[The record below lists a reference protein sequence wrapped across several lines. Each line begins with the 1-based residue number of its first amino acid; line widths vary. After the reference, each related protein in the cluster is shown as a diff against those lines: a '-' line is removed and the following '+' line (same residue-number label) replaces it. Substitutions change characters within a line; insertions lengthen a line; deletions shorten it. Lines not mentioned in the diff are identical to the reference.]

1 MNKKTESSHKNFW
14 KERKIKNP
22 KERAKTKQKRYKG
35 IPILLVCTFTW
46 THDSAKKT
54 QPRSKPKKV
63 AGQREK
69 DHEGK

>member
-1 MNKKTESSHKNFW
+1 MGYLYSWFV
-14 KERKIKNP
+14 
-22 KERAKTKQKRYKG
+22 
-35 IPILLVCTFTW
+35 LLLGLT
-46 THDSAKKT
+46 T